1 MPISPHTTSSS
12 TLIRLTPPFDDSPLL
27 MLAKLDITTM
37 SNEELIAHI
46 ARLRELQSVQA
57 LKRALG
63 KPTRVPKAEAPVK
76 KDMLLNFLDDED

>member
-1 MPISPHTTSSS
+1 
-12 TLIRLTPPFDDSPLL
+12 
-27 MLAKLDITTM
+27 M